1 MSSNGCTYRFIEST
15 LSGSTDQII
24 YDIEI
29 RQQPQRA
36 KVSLINERDRRS
48 IEPPPIL
55 QLHWRN
61 CSEDELKKSLQSP
74 FYFIVANLVT
84 EDDTETPLVPVQ
96 NYLSGTT
103 VSSLYRLRDI
113 DNSDGG
119 FFVFG
124 DLAVKREGKFKLR
137 FSLFE
142 IVEGQVKNRKTILS
156 NTFTVYIPKQFPGP
170 VEATFLSRTFSDQ
183 GVKMRI
189 RKEHR
194 LQSRK
199 RKSDAATKEVAEHK
213 RVTRKYH
220 SKHIDMMV
228 ASSSHLEPVN
238 NSNSDVFFGKW
249 QVASRTPHPRP
260 STPLLLPSTPNNTN
274 HSDDHLQSFP
284 SPESTVYSSTSSGWH
299 HQQQQQQEP
308 VHQQESA
315 IYRSEPS
322 YRSEHTVVHRQE
334 PTVHHS
340 EPVHRPIPMR
350 ETAYRPSSSPHV
362 ASIPPQYR
370 SSIASPPFKS
380 IASPSNSSLAQYHTC
395 HDSPSQPL
403 SAVKRLPTPP
413 SCFSEIPREK
423 HWGTTLPPLRA
434 IMNSTDP
441 FHSETSS
448 LFPLLLPPPSTRIVA
463 NKPFFPHY

>member
-1 MSSNGCTYRFIEST
+1 MSSNGCTYRFIKST
-15 LSGSTDQII
+15 LSGSTDQI
-24 YDIEI
+24 
-29 RQQPQRA
+29 QQPQRA

-61 CSEDELKKSLQSP
+61 CSEDELKKCLQSP

-113 DNSDGG
+113 DNSE
-119 FFVFG
+119 
-124 DLAVKREGKFKLR
+124 VKSRIARLSCPTHSLYIYQSNSLVLSKLPSSQEL
-137 FSLFE
+137 SL
-142 IVEGQVKNRKTILS
+142 IKV
-156 NTFTVYIPKQFPGP
+156 
-170 VEATFLSRTFSDQ
+170 
-183 GVKMRI
+183 
-189 RKEHR
+189 
-194 LQSRK
+194 RK

-213 RVTRKYH
+213 RVTKQYH

-260 STPLLLPSTPNNTN
+260 STLLPSTLNNAN
-274 HSDDHLQSFP
+274 CSDDHLQSFP
-284 SPESTVYSSTSSGWH
+284 SPEST
-299 HQQQQQQEP
+299 P
-308 VHQQESA
+308 P
-315 IYRSEPS
+315 YRP
-322 YRSEHTVVHRQE
+322 EHA
-334 PTVHHS
+334 
-340 EPVHRPIPMR
+340 VHRPIPMR
-350 ETAYRPSSSPHV
+350 ETSYKPSSPHV
-362 ASIPPQYR
+362 ASIPPYR
-370 SSIASPPFKS
+370 SSISSPPFKS
-380 IASPSNSSLAQYHTC
+380 VGSPSNSSLAQYHTC
-395 HDSPSQPL
+395 HDSHSQPL

-434 IMNSTDP
+434 IMNSADP

-448 LFPLLLPPPSTRIVA
+448 LFPLLLPPPSTRIMA
-463 NKPFFPHY
+463 NKPFYPHY